1 MRWKSAG
8 AWQFMETQATENTCF
23 PSFTS
28 EKPEDNCFE
37 LTLPKPK
44 EVISRT
50 EYDGPGLDVIVFV
63 TAGQLFTY
71 NFSLSYANIKYYLQ
85 LN

>member
-1 MRWKSAG
+1 
-8 AWQFMETQATENTCF
+8 METQATETTCF

-37 LTLPKPK
+37 LTLPHLLPCLRKPK

-63 TAGQLFTY
+63 TAGQLFTDH
-71 NFSLSYANIKYYLQ
+71 FSLSYANIK
-85 LN
+85 